1 MEDFYIMKYTLE
13 RKKEIIVSKP
23 NNIYV
28 RTYCNNI
35 DIAYS
40 SYYKWIKEINQ
51 NFNEKNVC

>member
-1 MEDFYIMKYTLE
+1 MKYTLE